1 MSPRRWPGR
10 ANHLALAPLVLARR
24 GRGRLLQVA
33 ARGLALVLA
42 LLAGAAGSH
51 LYWRDQL
58 AQGRQ
63 DAVPISDFRQAEQ
76 ALAQA
81 RLQLQMAQGHGREL
95 EHQVDN
101 LNQRLRACLEEV
113 TFFRKGR
120 DAPR

>member
-1 MSPRRWPGR
+1 MPPRRWPAR
-10 ANHLALAPLVLARR
+10 ANNLALAPLVLAHR

-33 ARGLALVLA
+33 ALVLA
-42 LLAGAAGSH
+42 LLAGAVGSH

-58 AQGRQ
+58 AQWRQ
-63 DAVPISDFRQAEQ
+63 GAVPMSDFRQAEQ

-81 RLQLQMAQGHGREL
+81 RLQLQMAQGHGRGL
-95 EHQVDN
+95 EQQIDA

-120 DAPR
+120 DTQR

>member
-1 MSPRRWPGR
+1 MPPHRWPAR
-10 ANHLALAPLVLARR
+10 ANNLAVAPLVLARP

-33 ARGLALVLA
+33 ALVLA

-58 AQGRQ
+58 AQWRQ
-63 DAVPISDFRQAEQ
+63 DAVPMSDFRQAEQ

-81 RLQLQMAQGHGREL
+81 RLQLQMAEGHGRGL
-95 EHQVDN
+95 EQQIN
-101 LNQRLRACLEEV
+101 GLNERLRECLDEV

-120 DAPR
+120 DTRR